1 MTTLAEPGVQV
12 RPPAP
17 RSARDVALPLAVYTF
32 AIALVGLSGE
42 AGPLWGLL
50 IGGLTFGLFY
60 WIGLSRSPLDAA
72 LLVISGSISY
82 SLLSLVLISR
92 EPGVGVNNGLAL
104 RAALCITLLGLAA
117 GWVGYRH
124 SPGTKPTIILI
135 SAATWGGGA
144 YLALMTAVA
153 IGLLAPIRGVDVQQL
168 TIGLFIA
175 VSVSTAV
182 LGAFTNVSF
191 WLGKASPIAVGAV
204 GLVTVLAWNEIG
216 FSVSEIWTQILNIGS
231 FIGDF
236 WPPEFTWPKS
246 PGQPPTFNMGGALLE
261 TFQIAIV
268 GATVG
273 CAIAAPL
280 SFMASR
286 PTSPNPT
293 AYWISKS
300 FLNVIRTIPDLFWAV
315 FFATAVGF
323 GKPFAGALAM
333 IMFSLAIMAKLL
345 SETVDAIDLGPLE
358 AARAAGATHSQV
370 IRRAAFPQILPN
382 FVAYALY
389 VFELNIRASVVIGFV
404 GAGGIGRLLDE
415 RRQFFQL
422 DQFMAI
428 VLVIFASVLL
438 IEAVSIFVRR
448 RIA

>member
-1 MTTLAEPGVQV
+1 MTALAEPDVQV
-12 RPPAP
+12 RPPTP
-17 RSARDVALPLAVYTF
+17 RTARNVALPLAVYAL
-32 AIALVGLSGE
+32 AIAIVGLAGE
-42 AGPLWGLL
+42 VGPLWGIL

-60 WIGLSRSPLDAA
+60 WIDLTRSPIDAA
-72 LLVISGSISY
+72 VLVVSGAVSF
-82 SLLSLVLISR
+82 SLFSLVLVSR
-92 EPGVGVNNGLAL
+92 DPGVDNGLAL
-104 RAALCITLLGLAA
+104 KAALCITILGLAA
-117 GWVGYRH
+117 GWVTYRH

-153 IGLLAPIRGVDVQQL
+153 MGLLAPIRTTDFQQL

-175 VSVSTAV
+175 VSLSTAV
-182 LGAFTNVSF
+182 LGAFTNVSL

-204 GLVTVLAWNEIG
+204 GLVTALAWNEIG
-216 FSVSEIWTQILNIGS
+216 FSIAEVWTQILNVGN

-236 WPPEFTWPKS
+236 WPPQFTWPKS

-286 PTSPNPT
+286 PTAPNPT
-293 AYWISKS
+293 AYWLSKS

-323 GKPFAGALAM
+323 GRPFAGALAM
-333 IMFSLAIMAKLL
+333 IMFSLAIMAKLM
-345 SETVDAIDLGPLE
+345 SETVDAIDQGPLE
-358 AARAAGATHSQV
+358 AARAAGATHAQV

-382 FVAYALY
+382 FVAYGLY

-415 RRQFFQL
+415 RRQFFQW
-422 DQFMAI
+422 DQVMAI

-438 IEAVSIFVRR
+438 IEAVSIYVRR

>member
-1 MTTLAEPGVQV
+1 MTVAAESGTQV
-12 RPPAP
+12 RPLEP
-17 RSARDVALPLAVYTF
+17 RSARDVIIPLLVYV
-32 AIALVGLSGE
+32 IALGLAGLLGE
-42 AGPLWGLL
+42 TGPLWGAA
-50 IGGLTFGLFY
+50 IGAVTFGLFY
-60 WIGLSRSPLDAA
+60 WIKLSRSPIDAA
-72 LLVISGSISY
+72 LLVVAGSIAY
-82 SLLSLVLISR
+82 SLFSLVLINR
-92 EPGVGVNNGLAL
+92 DPGINNGLAL
-104 RAALCITLLGLAA
+104 KAALCIGILGLAA
-117 GWVGYRH
+117 GWITYRH
-124 SPGTKPTIILI
+124 SPGTKPSIILI
-135 SAATWGGGA
+135 SAATWGGGT
-144 YLALMTAVA
+144 YLALMTAIAMNLVSPLQA
-153 IGLLAPIRGVDVQQL
+153 DRTQQL
-168 TIGLFIA
+168 TFGLFVV
-175 VSVSTAV
+175 VSISAGV

-191 WLGKASPIAVGAV
+191 WLAKPTPIAVGAV
-204 GLVTVLAWNEIG
+204 ALVTVLAWNEIG
-216 FSVSEIWTQILNIGS
+216 FSLSEIWTQMLNIGE
-231 FIGDF
+231 FIGEF
-236 WPPEFTWPKS
+236 WPPQFTWPKS
-246 PGQPPTFNMGGALLE
+246 PGQPPSFNMGGALLE

-273 CAIAAPL
+273 CAIAVPL
-280 SFMASR
+280 SFMASE

-333 IMFSLAIMAKLL
+333 IMFSLAIMAKLS

-382 FVAYALY
+382 FVAYGLY

-415 RRQFFQL
+415 RRQFFQW
-422 DQFMAI
+422 DQVMAI
-428 VLVIFASVLL
+428 VMVIFVSVLL
-438 IEAVSIFVRR
+438 IEALSIYVRR